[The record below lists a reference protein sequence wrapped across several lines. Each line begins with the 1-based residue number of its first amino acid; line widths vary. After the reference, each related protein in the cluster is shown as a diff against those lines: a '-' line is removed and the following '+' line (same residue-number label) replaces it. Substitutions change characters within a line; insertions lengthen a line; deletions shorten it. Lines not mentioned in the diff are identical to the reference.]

1 VSSNLVLEH
10 RSSAF
15 GRRAHRNRLWIALG
29 IAAVEGL
36 LVLVG
41 AIAWWVVVLAAVGA
55 VALYVGRLRDD
66 RSADLRTAGWIAA
79 VSQLVV
85 VLVPVLTAVAAAVVV
100 VVIVLAAVGLLAAL
114 LLDRR

>member
-10 RSSAF
+10 RSSTF

-41 AIAWWVVVLAAVGA
+41 AVAWWAIVLAATAAVG
-55 VALYVGRLRDD
+55 LYVWRLREHG
-66 RSADLRTAGWIAA
+66 SADVRTAGWIAA

-85 VLVPVLTAVAAAVVV
+85 VLVPVLTAVAAAIVVLIV
-100 VVIVLAAVGLLAAL
+100 VLAAVALLAAL

>member
-10 RSSAF
+10 RSSTL
-15 GRRAHRNRLWIALG
+15 GRRAHRNRLWIALAV
-29 IAAVEGL
+29 AAVEGL
-36 LVLVG
+36 LVLAG
-41 AIAWWVVVLAAVGA
+41 AIAWWVVVLAAAGT
-55 VALYVGRLRDD
+55 VALYVGRLRDHA
-66 RSADLRTAGWIAA
+66 SADLRTAGWIAA

-100 VVIVLAAVGLLAAL
+100 LVVVLAAVGVLAAL